1 MSLEENK
8 SIVAEF
14 YSKLC
19 TVDAQEAFDL
29 MAEDADW
36 TMVAKSSI
44 APLGAVTKQTFIK
57 EMLST
62 GGSLHPDRNPASV
75 FPDGLELTIKS
86 LTAEGDH
93 VVLEGESYAI
103 AANGNIYNNT
113 YSYHFDIRDGKIQSV
128 REYSDTHHGLTSVGD
143 LMHLKH

>member
-8 SIVAEF
+8 SIVAKF

-19 TVDAQEAFDL
+19 TIDAQEAFDL

-36 TMVAKSSI
+36 TMIAKSSI

-62 GGSLHPDRNPASV
+62 GGSLHPDRNPASI
-75 FPDGLELTIKS
+75 FPDGLDLTIKS

-93 VVLEGESYAI
+93 VVLEAESYAI
-103 AANGNIYNNT
+103 AANGNIYNNMNRAGFLAAPMLAT
-113 YSYHFDIRDGKIQSV
+113 SPAGESIVESNRWPRTR
-128 REYSDTHHGLTSVGD
+128 RE
-143 LMHLKH
+143 